1 MPESDSAQP
10 KRQHITSKT
19 EVLKRK
25 QNICLADKMAFG
37 LLHAKQA
44 QKIKNTLLS
53 KKRAKKVVFSDKM

>member
-10 KRQHITSKT
+10 KRQHFTSKT
-19 EVLKRK
+19 KVLKRK

-44 QKIKNTLLS
+44 RKIKNTLLS
-53 KKRAKKVVFSDKM
+53 K